1 MQIVIDASRM
11 QIRKFMELVLMVY
24 AAVLSLNFTHIIN
37 PDAASED

>member
-1 MQIVIDASRM
+1 MQIMVDARM
-11 QIRKFMELVLMVY
+11 HTRKLTEPVLMVY